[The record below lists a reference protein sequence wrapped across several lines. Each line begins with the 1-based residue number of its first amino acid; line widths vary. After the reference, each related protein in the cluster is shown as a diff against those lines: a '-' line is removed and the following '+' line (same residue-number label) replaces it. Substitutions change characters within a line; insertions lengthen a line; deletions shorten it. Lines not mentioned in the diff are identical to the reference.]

1 MANRKKSHRP
11 RSRKPRPDSS
21 RAGETAAELS
31 TGGQGNRDQGA
42 GAQDIGSRGAARRS
56 GGTGKGPKSKPR
68 AAERSRTRPSA
79 VTRTYGERPQAPWHP
94 LPLSELLIV
103 VGAVGAW
110 IGLNRGVS
118 HGGPPLFAGL
128 AAVLLGTVEVTLR
141 EHRGGYRSHTMLLSL
156 LPVVIFHTLI
166 VLAITAF
173 THVPPILNLAL
184 LGVDLALFVL
194 LFRLWRARF
203 VDARRVRAFG
213 GR

>member
-1 MANRKKSHRP
+1 MANRKKSHRA
-11 RSRKPRPDSS
+11 RSRKPRPDGA
-21 RAGETAAELS
+21 RAASPTSAETK
-31 TGGQGNRDQGA
+31 GGPA
-42 GAQDIGSRGAARRS
+42 LAKA
-56 GGTGKGPKSKPR
+56 KPR
-68 AAERSRTRPSA
+68 AAERTPASA
-79 VTRTYGERPQAPWHP
+79 VTRTFGERPRPPWYP

-103 VGAVGAW
+103 VGGVGAW

-156 LPVVIFHTLI
+156 LPVAVFHTL
-166 VLAITAF
+166 VALVVTAF
-173 THVPPILNLAL
+173 TRLPPLANVAL
-184 LGVDLALFVL
+184 LAVDLALFAA
-194 LFRLWRARF
+194 LFRFWRARF